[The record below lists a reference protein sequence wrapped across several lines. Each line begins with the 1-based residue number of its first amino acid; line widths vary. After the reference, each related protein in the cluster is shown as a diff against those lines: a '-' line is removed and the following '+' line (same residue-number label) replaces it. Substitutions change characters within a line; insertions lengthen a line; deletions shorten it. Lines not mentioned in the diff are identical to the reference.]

1 MMFSN
6 TRFPLTAGNQRLS
19 EISLLTHT
27 SPSSSRTQSEG
38 QLVPDYA
45 YPELL
50 PPVVAESQ
58 KFFGEITWNP
68 RCRKDQRKST
78 TYHQY
83 QLPKLPATSMR
94 DTEIVILP
102 AAIYA
107 FREREYTILAPR
119 SLITRTIFFL
129 GYGFTVRAT
138 GDNTVMRTRGED
150 NRYPPQFRLFAALQ

>member
-102 AAIYA
+102 AAIYLC
-107 FREREYTILAPR
+107 FPRERVHNFGPSQFDNPNNILLR
-119 SLITRTIFFL
+119 
-129 GYGFTVRAT
+129 VRVYCTCDWRQYSYA
-138 GDNTVMRTRGED
+138 
-150 NRYPPQFRLFAALQ
+150 Y